1 MNVIGGMF
9 KDEKKRVIVESNLRL
24 LLKFVRIFEVL
35 EFIIVWVK
43 LKNYNEQQGKRKRK
57 GMHIEKGWRMWN
69 CWEQQK

>member
-35 EFIIVWVK
+35 EFIIV
-43 LKNYNEQQGKRKRK
+43 
-57 GMHIEKGWRMWN
+57 
-69 CWEQQK
+69 